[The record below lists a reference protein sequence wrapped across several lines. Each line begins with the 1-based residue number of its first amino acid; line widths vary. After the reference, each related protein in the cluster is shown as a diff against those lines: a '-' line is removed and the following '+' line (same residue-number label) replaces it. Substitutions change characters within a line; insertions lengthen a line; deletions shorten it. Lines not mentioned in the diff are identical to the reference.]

1 MIAQDIA
8 GSVVFSK
15 ERCSGS
21 YTRLRKNRWTFNGKA
36 RARAIYELS
45 VWAWH
50 RSSVLKERRIGGDPT
65 IGASIVFLVL
75 VWQMQTGGSLVASY
89 ATYQ

>member
-45 VWAWH
+45 GLV
-50 RSSVLKERRIGGDPT
+50 RFGGFLAPLLTNEGDLA
-65 IGASIVFLVL
+65 GVFDGFHDGTDIRGMFVKHKT
-75 VWQMQTGGSLVASY
+75 TG
-89 ATYQ
+89 